1 VYLLLKYSRTGYRET
16 CVAFI
21 AAISFVRKR
30 LLFSSRRASASW
42 GSHASLILHI
52 PRDMYHAKNLIPEYF
67 GSYDDKMG
75 HATHRKKMIPFAG
88 S

>member
-1 VYLLLKYSRTGYRET
+1 
-16 CVAFI
+16 
-21 AAISFVRKR
+21 
-30 LLFSSRRASASW
+30 
-42 GSHASLILHI
+42 
-52 PRDMYHAKNLIPEYF
+52 MYHAKNLIPEYF